1 MSVTPLWKQRLEVAA
16 LVLAF
21 PVLMGVGYAIYQYNQ
36 RYKTQRKRLAEL
48 ERAER
53 EAGCETGESWDR

>member
-21 PVLMGVGYAIYQYNQ
+21 PVLMGVGYVIYQHNQ
-36 RYKTQRKRLAEL
+36 RCKVQRKRLAEL
-48 ERAER
+48 ERAEM
-53 EAGCETGESWDR
+53 EAGCDVEKGSPW